1 MNYWLDIMKDDAYMI
16 VENGWKAELSFELD
30 KNGKIKPDKWECEL
44 IPKKYII
51 DRYFIKEKEEIENLE
66 IEKEEISSK
75 KEEYEEENSGDEGV
89 LEELKSDK
97 GTISKKSIT
106 DKIKELKQD
115 KWIKEELEIVNRY
128 YELFEKEAEI
138 SKVIKDKMKELDE
151 MAKAKYKELSEDD
164 IKDILINDKWMLKIE
179 EDIKGELERIS
190 YKLANRIK
198 ELYERYE
205 ETLPNI
211 EKEVETFETKVENHL
226 KRMGFT
232 I

>member
-1 MNYWLDIMKDDAYMI
+1 MNK
-16 VENGWKAELSFELD
+16 
-30 KNGKIKPDKWECEL
+30 
-44 IPKKYII
+44 
-51 DRYFIKEKEEIENLE
+51 
-66 IEKEEISSK
+66 
-75 KEEYEEENSGDEGV
+75 
-89 LEELKSDK
+89 
-97 GTISKKSIT
+97 
-106 DKIKELKQD
+106 
-115 KWIKEELEIVNRY
+115 Y

-151 MAKAKYKELSEDD
+151 RVKAKYKELSEDD
-164 IKDILINDKWMLKIE
+164 IKDILINDKWMPKIE

>member
-1 MNYWLDIMKDDAYMI
+1 
-16 VENGWKAELSFELD
+16 
-30 KNGKIKPDKWECEL
+30 
-44 IPKKYII
+44 
-51 DRYFIKEKEEIENLE
+51 
-66 IEKEEISSK
+66 
-75 KEEYEEENSGDEGV
+75 
-89 LEELKSDK
+89 
-97 GTISKKSIT
+97 
-106 DKIKELKQD
+106 
-115 KWIKEELEIVNRY
+115 
-128 YELFEKEAEI
+128 
-138 SKVIKDKMKELDE
+138 MKELDE
-151 MAKAKYKELSEDD
+151 RVKAKYKELSEDD
-164 IKDILINDKWMLKIE
+164 IKDILINDKWMPKIE